1 MNNATRAQ
9 SSLTPHLEDEVNRAL
24 SAFSASAS
32 RATAPSSGGVAHGS
46 LVLRSVLA
54 QALADNAEALGTAE
68 LDHTVQM
75 TLYDQVAEA
84 VITSALNND
93 AYLTQLAEEAVQ
105 LRERVYQMISTEV
118 AASEERDSVIGISM
132 A

>member
-1 MNNATRAQ
+1 MNNATSAQ
-9 SSLTPHLEDEVNRAL
+9 PSLTPHREDEVNRAL

-32 RATAPSSGGVAHGS
+32 RGDAPPSHSVVQGS
-46 LVLRSVLA
+46 QALRLVLA

-105 LRERVYQMISTEV
+105 LRERVCQMISTEV